1 MPWFDPE
8 SRVIHT
14 SVTEI
19 RASDGMVM
27 AHIFIA
33 KNYEYLCATLLNYL
47 YQYQKKQCYMQIF
60 QVESCVKKK
69 SEFHRIA

>member
-8 SRVIHT
+8 SQVKHT

-27 AHIFIA
+27 AHIFIQP
-33 KNYEYLCATLLNYL
+33 KTMNICALPY
-47 YQYQKKQCYMQIF
+47 
-60 QVESCVKKK
+60 
-69 SEFHRIA
+69 